1 MDKLYSQIISKLH
14 KEIMKDDNEIK
25 SKVLDPLVSYIGNKI
40 LPYICF
46 AIFVLVFTLVSIIIL
61 FLIVY
66 TKNMNSKV
74 ITVV

>member
-1 MDKLYSQIISKLH
+1 MDKIYSQIISKIH

-46 AIFVLVFTLVSIIIL
+46 AIFVLVFMLVSIIIL
-61 FLIVY
+61 FMIVY
-66 TKNMNSKV
+66 TRNMNSKV
-74 ITVV
+74 VTVV